1 MQGNAILPTDLSAF
15 FLNCKSKHAP
25 VQVAVLKSVSIHE
38 MVSCLSF
45 RPQSVISLQLSFLSL
60 LGNTSGDTLITRR

>member
-1 MQGNAILPTDLSAF
+1 MQVNAILPTDLSAF

-45 RPQSVISLQLSFLSL
+45 RPQNVISFSCLSFPYWE
-60 LGNTSGDTLITRR
+60 TPVETP